1 MRETRTSGSAG
12 GGAKPIASPYPDHKH
27 RACSDDTLLLQS
39 LGYTDNEIERT
50 LDERQFFVRILASRK
65 HGTLYIGVYGPRLSP
80 G

>member
-1 MRETRTSGSAG
+1 MGPRSSDDGHPVVVTPAKAG
-12 GGAKPIASPYPDHKH
+12 AHKH
-27 RACSDDTLLLQS
+27 RACGDDTLLLQS

-50 LDERQFFVRILASRK
+50 LDERQFFVCILASRK

>member
-39 LGYTDNEIERT
+39 LGYMDNEIGRMLKEWHRDWKIALIEQSNPEWT
-50 LDERQFFVRILASRK
+50 DLYPGLAA
-65 HGTLYIGVYGPRLSP
+65 
-80 G
+80 